1 MAPSLDENMTLLEE
15 IDLLLTVPAGER
27 EPYLARVE
35 DTLSVGYARA
45 LAIEAERRRL
55 EQRLGEIA
63 ATLEARDLQSGA
75 EELSDLS
82 QRVTKADGDLRRLR
96 TRLET
101 LRAHARR
108 VRTAA

>member
-1 MAPSLDENMTLLEE
+1 MTLLDE
-15 IDLLLTVPAGER
+15 IDLLLKAPAEER

-45 LAIEAERRRL
+45 LAIEAERGRL
-55 EQRLGEIA
+55 EQRLGQIA
-63 ATLEARDLQSGA
+63 ATLDTRDLQTGV
-75 EELSDLS
+75 EELSELS
-82 QRVTKADGDLRRLR
+82 RRVTEADGDLRRLR
-96 TRLET
+96 TRLHT